1 MKRFL
6 LLIIFL
12 IPGFFLC
19 AQDFNQAIGIR
30 GGLSSGFE
38 YRFFSDDANS
48 YKLLLSTRDR
58 GLQLHALKEF
68 HQYYLFDFSDQLV
81 FFSGAGLHVGF
92 ESWDI
97 IRYQHNTSW
106 YETRN
111 ALLAGIDG
119 LAGLEYIFYEAPI
132 SLGIEVKPYFDVF
145 GRETFNIQLFD
156 FAFTLKYLF

>member
-58 GLQLHALKEF
+58 GLQLHAFKEF

-81 FFSGAGLHVGF
+81 FFYGAGLHVGF
-92 ESWDI
+92 ESWNI
-97 IRYQHNTSW
+97 TRYQYNTSW
-106 YETRN
+106 HETRN
-111 ALLAGIDG
+111 AILAGLDG
-119 LAGLEYIFYEAPI
+119 LAGLEYIFYEVPI